1 VEPKQIF
8 CTALLVTGE
17 LVLVCRAASLDVEP
31 VYTFRAHEGP
41 VLSLAMSPTGE
52 SCYSGGMD
60 GTICCW
66 NIPNSNIDP
75 YDSFGESSLLAL
87 MLCSYEVRM

>member
-1 VEPKQIF
+1 MGPINKNSNCAVYVIMNR
-8 CTALLVTGE
+8 TT
-17 LVLVCRAASLDVEP
+17 SLDVEP

-75 YDSFGESSLLAL
+75 YDSFGEFLFFLDESL
-87 MLCSYEVRM
+87 

>member
-1 VEPKQIF
+1 M
-8 CTALLVTGE
+8 
-17 LVLVCRAASLDVEP
+17 CRAASLDVEP
-31 VYTFRAHEGP
+31 VYTFRSHEGP

-75 YDSFGESSLLAL
+75 YDSFGELSLLADVSVVIDQSAECHAVIFVGWL
-87 MLCSYEVRM
+87 